1 MGVRTGPTFF
11 FGASSEDMIFFSS
24 SLSLRKKYIPPTDA
38 VSARAAATVHD
49 RRGDCDGGV
58 GGGLDCAGGGE
69 CTLGLC
75 DACDASDVRTVC
87 DDVEAE
93 AYVLRKSL

>member
-1 MGVRTGPTFF
+1 M
-11 FGASSEDMIFFSS
+11 
-24 SLSLRKKYIPPTDA
+24 
-38 VSARAAATVHD
+38 SARAAATVHD

-87 DDVEAE
+87 GK
-93 AYVLRKSL
+93 YVNL